1 MEFFEGWS
9 GIGYI
14 LGLLAIALAVEMIVP
29 WRARA
34 VDAGRWLRNASMAF
48 YATIIIGLFPFLASM
63 GAAASADAAG
73 FGLLNAV
80 NVPLW
85 AELALAVIVIDILSY
100 AEHRVLHRWYFFWRT
115 HRTHHSDIHID
126 ATTSLRFHPLESM
139 FRAGVEAAVVFAL
152 ALPAEGILL
161 SFALSALLNTFTHT
175 NVKLSAGFER
185 AMSYLFITPYVHRV
199 HHSTRLENQ
208 YSNFGTIFSIWDRL
222 LGTYRN
228 SSNLHADE
236 KFGLDENEKIEG
248 ETFASLALEPFRTP
262 DNPRIPRPAGAD
274 ASGSAEAAIDPHA

>member
-63 GAAASADAAG
+63 GSAASADAAG
-73 FGLLNAV
+73 FGLLNVV
-80 NVPLW
+80 NVPFW

-139 FRAGVEAAVVFAL
+139 FRAGIEAAVVFAL

-161 SFALSALLNTFTHT
+161 SFALSALSNTFTHT
-175 NVKLSAGFER
+175 NVKLPARFER

-274 ASGSAEAAIDPHA
+274 ALAPGEAAIDPHA